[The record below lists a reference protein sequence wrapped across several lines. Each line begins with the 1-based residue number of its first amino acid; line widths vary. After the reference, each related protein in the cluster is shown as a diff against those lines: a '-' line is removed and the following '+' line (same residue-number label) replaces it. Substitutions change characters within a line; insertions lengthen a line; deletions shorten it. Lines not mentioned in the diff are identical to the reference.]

1 MMRGSA
7 EGLHRTRR
15 GPAGLF
21 AWLLPALVLA
31 GTAVAAPPSEVKAFF
46 REGQTFLTW
55 KEDGSVAGET
65 YRVYRADQPITAA
78 TLAGAKMI
86 AEVKEGSSRFEEM
99 WTRGRKGLL
108 VGRNKKSPPWVVP
121 RLCIEPVGEDN
132 QPKMLGEDA
141 GLLVWTVKEKDQ
153 KSYYAVTT
161 VKNGA
166 EDKTVGKGNSCG
178 PVAETKGPIG
188 AVRYYVEIGVSRR
201 ARDAQKRIDKAKAD
215 GKQPNPNDVKRAG
228 ERQYRDW
235 YVMWMDYELWN
246 VDYIGYAFPIALT
259 RGRFKEGGPMP
270 SMHLDGIGSMNA
282 FAAWYSNYGQEDF
295 SRNALPTWYF
305 GYGVQVKNRAS
316 VMDVKQAIGNYVQY
330 RIIQTALWARRMY
343 KITDPR
349 FYVMGNSMGASGNI
363 GLALAFPK
371 FVTAIYSNEGMTDYA
386 NTFQVRHG
394 RNLRLWASS
403 ICGNYGKV
411 ELKNP
416 VKLLPFGD
424 PQLDWYLKH
433 DGMNVYDFRNAAKFL
448 ALNVDTDFPFL
459 VIGHCHQ
466 DGSIPAAN
474 QAYPFEK
481 YIKDSRHT
489 FSYSV
494 HNGGHGWGN
503 ILTGTPMTAHVR
515 WDESRPGFSGV
526 PPVKGWRYGKLRPNS
541 RTYCLK
547 AAWGG
552 KTRPVLKKY
561 VAAETETSWS
571 MPLRH
576 AAKEG
581 EEQDYFVDIT
591 PRNLQTLKVAEGDVF
606 TFAIARLD
614 GKPKAI
620 ADFARY
626 ANGDAAK
633 GAFKASGEITA
644 DKHNLLLIPNV
655 PIDRA
660 GCIVEVKLKQRGAK
674 FGELYGGR

>member
-1 MMRGSA
+1 MVRFGRVSVVA
-7 EGLHRTRR
+7 
-15 GPAGLF
+15 
-21 AWLLPALVLA
+21 LLVSCVAV
-31 GTAVAAPPSEVKAFF
+31 GTVVAAPPTQVKAFF

-55 KEDGSVAGET
+55 KEDGAAKGEV
-65 YRVYRADQPITAA
+65 YRVYRHTAPVTAA
-78 TLAGAKMI
+78 TLAQARMI

-99 WTRGRKGLL
+99 WTRDGKGLL
-108 VGRNKKSPPWVVP
+108 SHRRKGGTPPWVIP

-132 QPKMLGEDA
+132 KPKMLAEDT
-141 GLLVWTVKEKDQ
+141 GLLVWTVKEKEQ
-153 KSYYAVTT
+153 ASYYAVTT
-161 VKNGA
+161 VANGA
-166 EDKTVGKGNSCG
+166 EDKAVGAGNTCG
-178 PVAETKGPIG
+178 PVAEKKQPIG
-188 AVRYYVEIGVSRR
+188 ATRYYVQSSLTRR
-201 ARDAQKRIDKAKAD
+201 ASDARKRIAAAEKA
-215 GKQPNPNDVKRAG
+215 GKKPHPNDLKRKD
-228 ERQYRDW
+228 EMQHRDW
-235 YVMWMDYELWN
+235 YIMWMDYELWN

-259 RGRFKEGGPMP
+259 RGRFKEGGSMP

-295 SRNALPTWYF
+295 SRNALPTWYY
-305 GYGVQVKNRAS
+305 GYGTKVKNRAS
-316 VMDVKQAIGNYVQY
+316 GMDVKQPIGNYVQY
-330 RIIQTALWARRMY
+330 RIIQTALWARRKY

-386 NTFQVRHG
+386 DTFQVRHG
-394 RNLRLWASS
+394 RNIRLWASS

-433 DGMNVYDFRNAAKFL
+433 DGMNVYDFRNARKFL

-474 QAYPFEK
+474 QAYPFEQ

-489 FSYSV
+489 FSYSE

-503 ILTGTPMTAHVR
+503 ILTGTPMTPHVR
-515 WDESRPGFSGV
+515 WDESRPGFSNV

-541 RTYCLK
+541 RSYCLK
-547 AAWGG
+547 VAWGA
-552 KTRPVLKKY
+552 KTQPVKKKF
-561 VAAETETSWS
+561 VVQETKTSWS

-581 EEQDYFVDIT
+581 QEQDYFVDIT
-591 PRNLQTLKVAEGDVF
+591 PRNLQTLKVAEGDLF
-606 TFAIARLD
+606 TFTITTLD
-614 GKPKAI
+614 GKPMAI
-620 ADFARY
+620 ADFSKY
-626 ANGDAAK
+626 ANGDAVKA
-633 GAFKASGEITA
+633 AFKASGEITA
-644 DKHNLLLIPNV
+644 DQHNLLLIPNV
-655 PIDRA
+655 PIDRG
-660 GCIVEVKLKQRGAK
+660 GCIVEVKLKKRGAK
-674 FGELYGGR
+674 FAELFGKEKP